1 MRHPEQYAAEY
12 AASHQKLMEAA
23 FRRFAET
30 NIDSVTLSDIAA
42 DAGLTERTLYRH
54 FDGKPALVVETATWA
69 WSDFTKGSRQ
79 RVAPGEW
86 ERMTAAQQY
95 TFFLDS
101 FLELYRSHRDLLC
114 FNQMFNVYIRAAA
127 VNTETLRPYQAMMGG
142 LREWFRILYAKGEHD
157 GTLRTDM
164 DEEAMFSTTLHIM
177 LAIVTRYAVG
187 LVYRSESDPEQELL
201 FQRDLLLQRFTT
213 DAAKI

>member
-1 MRHPEQYAAEY
+1 MAGPRRSYAQMAEVR
-12 AASHQKLMEAA
+12 QKMLAAA
-23 FRRFAET
+23 FRLFAEK
-30 NIDSVTLSDIAA
+30 NIDSITLSDVAA
-42 DAGLTERTLYRH
+42 ESGCPLRTVQRYFH
-54 FDGKPALVVETATWA
+54 EKDTLVIETATWA